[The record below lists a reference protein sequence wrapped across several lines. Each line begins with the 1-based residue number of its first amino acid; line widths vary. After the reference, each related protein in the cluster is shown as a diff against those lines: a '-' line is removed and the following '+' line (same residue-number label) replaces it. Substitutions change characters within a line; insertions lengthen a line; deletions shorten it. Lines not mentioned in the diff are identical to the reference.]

1 MDKFLVRAAVREAEN
16 FFALVVPLMNGSLDT
31 DPLLFPLEP
40 GIYPCSSQTS
50 KLATEAFMY
59 RVYALHTLHSTR
71 TIICMADWPSSPAP
85 RPS

>member
-50 KLATEAFMY
+50 KLATEVF
-59 RVYALHTLHSTR
+59 
-71 TIICMADWPSSPAP
+71 IIYVP
-85 RPS
+85 RICFAYTTQYTYDHMHGRLAV